1 MKAVETGKY
10 LHVTQRSIDGG
21 AGYIKLPRD
30 NRTGFTKASIIWST
44 GGGWEHVSVCP
55 FNGSMPKWEDMCLI
69 KDIFWDAEDW
79 VVQYHPA
86 KSEYVNNMPNC
97 LHLWKPT
104 EEKLPTPAS
113 ILTGLKGI
121 ELGRRRNNG

>member
-10 LHVTQRSIDGG
+10 LHVIHRTIDGG

-44 GGGWEHVSVCP
+44 GGGWEHVSVSP
-55 FNGSMPKWEDMCLI
+55 LNGSMPKWEDMCFI
-69 KDIFWDAEDW
+69 KDLFWDAEEW

-86 KSEYVNNMPNC
+86 KSECVNNMPNC
-97 LHLWKPT
+97 LHLGKPT

-113 ILTGLKGI
+113 ILVGVKGL
-121 ELGRRRNNG
+121 ELK